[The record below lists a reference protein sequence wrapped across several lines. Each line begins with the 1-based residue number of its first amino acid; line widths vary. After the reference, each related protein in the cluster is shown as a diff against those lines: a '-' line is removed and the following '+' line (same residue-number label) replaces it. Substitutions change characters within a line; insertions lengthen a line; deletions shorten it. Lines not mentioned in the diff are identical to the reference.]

1 MKIVGWV
8 QVIIG
13 SAVAALWAVL
23 LATGQVPEIDEG
35 RIGIW
40 FHLTAE
46 LMLAAVLVGA
56 GLALLRRTARA
67 RLLTALALGALG
79 YSAVNSPGWYAERG
93 DWAMVAMFA
102 LVVCAT
108 AAAFVWVWRAEQAS
122 QGPPA
127 PDRSKAGRVAF

>member
-1 MKIVGWV
+1 MRVVGWG

-13 SAVAALWAVL
+13 TAIAALWL
-23 LATGQVPEIDEG
+23 LLLVTGQVPEIDEG

-40 FHLTAE
+40 FHIAAE
-46 LMLAAVLVGA
+46 LILAMVLIGA
-56 GLALLRRTARA
+56 GLALLRKRARA

-93 DWAMVAMFA
+93 EWAMVGLFA

-108 AAAFVWVWRAEQAS
+108 VAAFGWVWRTHLTVQS
-122 QGPPA
+122 
-127 PDRSKAGRVAF
+127 

>member
-1 MKIVGWV
+1 MRVVGWG

-13 SAVAALWAVL
+13 TAIAALWL
-23 LATGQVPEIDEG
+23 LLLVTGQVPEIDEG

-40 FHLTAE
+40 FHIAAE
-46 LMLAAVLVGA
+46 LILAMVLIGA
-56 GLALLRRTARA
+56 GLALLRKRARA

-93 DWAMVAMFA
+93 EWAMVGLFA

-108 AAAFVWVWRAEQAS
+108 VAAFGWVWRTQLTVQS
-122 QGPPA
+122 
-127 PDRSKAGRVAF
+127 